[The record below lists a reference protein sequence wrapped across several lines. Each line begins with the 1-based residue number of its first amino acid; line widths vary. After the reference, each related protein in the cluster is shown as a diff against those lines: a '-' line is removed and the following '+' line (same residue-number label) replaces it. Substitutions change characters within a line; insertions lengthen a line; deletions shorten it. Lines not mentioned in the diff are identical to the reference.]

1 MHSDEFFPVSPS
13 YPGRSEMLLRVFVD
27 ITGLLDD
34 KGRRLHEAAFRSEQD
49 KEAFK
54 VCKFEGSR
62 HGKLMNQSAFRD
74 IFSCWNDI
82 LATQYLFRKLLLSS
96 GKPNYP
102 YLGEIWQV
110 SLLPL
115 FSPLYWRLSFSG
127 SNYSVLPSTIAG
139 LHKIALGVPSVI
151 ELMILLHKVDGE
163 SLQKNVIL
171 EPHIFAEQY
180 DLLVNEN
187 WACAGPPNM
196 MKTFDDALKGDVDM
210 VFIKG
215 VLPFHEYFNNTQYAT
230 FSFIMTCQ
238 YVCGRFFWLYDILLM
253 ECAFSTLAADGI
265 YNPDYKSLN
274 IKPFTTP
281 EKRRRIILPILMEN
295 HSILESLSWRF
306 IEILRETE
314 RLTGL
319 SGHSYMVISYLDK
332 LNTEFKLVD
341 RNSAVSILA
350 LHERFKT
357 ALFDVVEYFRT
368 QLCVIMK
375 IKDKKDMIELAM
387 DFSSPADEL
396 RCILN
401 SQNGG
406 GFD

>member
-1 MHSDEFFPVSPS
+1 
-13 YPGRSEMLLRVFVD
+13 
-27 ITGLLDD
+27 
-34 KGRRLHEAAFRSEQD
+34 
-49 KEAFK
+49 
-54 VCKFEGSR
+54 
-62 HGKLMNQSAFRD
+62 
-74 IFSCWNDI
+74 
-82 LATQYLFRKLLLSS
+82 
-96 GKPNYP
+96 
-102 YLGEIWQV
+102 
-110 SLLPL
+110 
-115 FSPLYWRLSFSG
+115 
-127 SNYSVLPSTIAG
+127 
-139 LHKIALGVPSVI
+139 
-151 ELMILLHKVDGE
+151 
-163 SLQKNVIL
+163 
-171 EPHIFAEQY
+171 
-180 DLLVNEN
+180 
-187 WACAGPPNM
+187 
-196 MKTFDDALKGDVDM
+196 
-210 VFIKG
+210 
-215 VLPFHEYFNNTQYAT
+215 
-230 FSFIMTCQ
+230 
-238 YVCGRFFWLYDILLM
+238 
-253 ECAFSTLAADGI
+253 
-265 YNPDYKSLN
+265 LN